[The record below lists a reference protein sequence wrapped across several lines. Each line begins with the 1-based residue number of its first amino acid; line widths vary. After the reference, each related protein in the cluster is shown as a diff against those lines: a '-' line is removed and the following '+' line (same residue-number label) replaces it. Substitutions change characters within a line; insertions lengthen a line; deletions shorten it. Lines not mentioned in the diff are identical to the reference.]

1 MRQSMIIFIIFSL
14 PGCVGFVM
22 GLGVGASF
30 NADHPSKYFN
40 EIVKSN
46 VELLKE
52 QEKATKN

>member
-14 PGCVGFVM
+14 PGCASFIS
-22 GLGVGASF
+22 GVGVGLAF
-30 NADHPSKYFN
+30 NRDHPSKYFN